1 MSLQTCS
8 RAQLEAAADL
18 HVPSNAPVEATCA
31 EDEEQ
36 VHVLLHSGL
45 QSFPVA
51 ELARD
56 QK

>member
-8 RAQLEAAADL
+8 RAKLEAAADL

-36 VHVLLHSGL
+36 VHALLHSGL

-51 ELARD
+51 ELD
-56 QK
+56 LEP